1 MIGNSLIGCLNKSPW
16 RRRTRVWA
24 EAVTHEEAAVTHIS
38 KGGRC
43 LVFCGLCINLVF
55 VCVCTKLSSSL
66 VFLLYLDLRMTFS
79 ELLFC
84 YEVVYVQQE
93 NHMA

>member
-1 MIGNSLIGCLNKSPW
+1 M
-16 RRRTRVWA
+16 
-24 EAVTHEEAAVTHIS
+24 
-38 KGGRC
+38 
-43 LVFCGLCINLVF
+43 FCGLCINLVF

-84 YEVVYVQQE
+84 CEVVYVQQE